1 MNKNGEPKQ
10 ALLFIMRVT
19 LLNLL
24 LTLSLASYVF
34 ADKASG
40 QEVLDKKL
48 SLNLPSKEIKAVL
61 KTITAYTEVGFTYN
75 SNILPSKQKITVV
88 ANDERLGDVLS
99 RILSPFNIS
108 YEVIGNEVILKRKNT
123 DPLSALPATDN
134 VSNAFK
140 IISGTVKGSDG
151 TPLQGV
157 SVYVL
162 GTNKGTVTDDKG
174 NFQIQANEGDVL
186 VLSSIGYLETRIKVG
201 SSSNLNIS
209 LKKSENSMNEV
220 VVTALGIKRE
230 AKSLG
235 YSAQKVSGEDII
247 KADPPSIAQGLM
259 GKVSGLNITTPNG
272 VEGASTRIVIRGNN
286 NIWGNNQPLI
296 VVDNVV
302 VDNEPLLPNG
312 QNQSIS
318 NALNGGST
326 DVSQPPTDFG
336 SFLNTINPDDLESV
350 NVLKGPTAAALYGA
364 RGANGVILIVTKK
377 GSKNKGLGL
386 NYNFSTRW
394 NDPYRFIK
402 LQNEY
407 GNGMTETLYSAN
419 PQFYK
424 DGNGNNREEQ
434 IEGDPYGPT
443 GNIPGAF
450 VSPGVTSPSGGPFYN
465 YIGFPGDGASWG
477 PKMQGQPLVWWDGT
491 TRPYTANPNIFK
503 DFYKTG
509 NTTTH
514 NVSFSGGGDV
524 GTFRVSYT
532 RTTNDAITY
541 NSNNSTNVFN
551 IGSSINVSKKVK
563 VEATA
568 SYVNMNKFNPPNLY
582 AENGKQG
589 GVGYM
594 TVYNLPADY
603 KPIEKKLGTNADGS
617 QNSTLL
623 ANAPWGYGQQYYWW
637 SIYNNLTTLTQNQF
651 VGSIALNAEILPW
664 LRAAG
669 NVGLNYYN
677 NQFETKNRPTDAAGL
692 LGSYSNDVSK
702 TLTENLDGRLVA
714 HKESLF
720 KDFNASLSVG
730 ARRYYNNLYDL
741 ALSNPGPFNYPFIY
755 NIYNTSVTVN
765 AIKSSENRNEM
776 EINSVYGLLNLS
788 YKNFLFLDASGTND
802 WSSTLRPSNW
812 SFFYPSA
819 SLSFVFTDA
828 FNMAS
833 INNWLSYGKL
843 RVSEASS
850 ANAYLPYQNGFIYN
864 SVGTPGFTNGLSVP
878 STLPTNIS
886 PQRSKSFE
894 IGTDLGF
901 LHDRLNLNLTY
912 YNTYSDHQI
921 LTINVANSSGLSN
934 VLINSGALRNQ
945 GIELSLNAKVVST
958 KNFSWNVTVNAA
970 HNQNKVVSLEKGLNY
985 LPLGSWFG
993 GDGVSM
999 RVNVGDNYGGLYGY
1013 DFKYKDGQKVVNLI
1027 YADGM
1032 NTGNGPIIGS
1042 QYAASDSIVKIGDA
1056 TPKVTGGIAQTFRYK
1071 SFSLYILT
1079 DFNIGGQIWSADYAT
1094 IMGQGMAPETVYERD
1109 GHGLAYTFP
1118 DGTTSNSGVILNGVT
1133 PDGKKNTAV
1142 VNSWWKY
1149 AGNYQSWDNVAIP
1162 RTNSVFTNSWGK
1174 LREVNLTYALP
1185 KNIVSKTGIFQSL
1198 SLSLIG
1204 RDLFYLFT
1212 NLPDRV
1218 NPESVVGTTNV
1229 QGIQFGGLPGV
1240 RSFGFSV
1247 KAGF

>member
-1 MNKNGEPKQ
+1 MNKNGEPKR
-10 ALLFIMRVT
+10 ALLFIMKVS
-19 LLNLL
+19 LLQIL
-24 LTLSLASYVF
+24 LTVSFVSYSF
-34 ADKASG
+34 AKNADG
-40 QEVLDKKL
+40 QEILDKKV

-61 KTITAYTEVGFTYN
+61 KTIAASTQVGFTY
-75 SNILPSKQKITVV
+75 SNATLPGKQKITVV
-88 ANDERLGDVLS
+88 ANDERLGDVLT
-99 RILSPFNIS
+99 RIFTPLSVSF
-108 YEVIGNEVILKRKNT
+108 EVIGNQIVLKRKDIKAQNN
-123 DPLSALPATDN
+123 DGLS
-134 VSNAFK
+134 VFK
-140 IISGTVKGSDG
+140 LVSGTVLSPEG

-157 SVYVL
+157 SVTIS
-162 GTNKGTVTDDKG
+162 GTTKGTVTDEKG
-174 NFQIQANEGDVL
+174 HFQIQANEGDVL
-186 VLSSIGYLETRIKVG
+186 IVSSIGYNVSKIIVG
-201 SSSNLNIS
+201 ASTELSIN
-209 LKKSENSMNEV
+209 LKKADNSMNEV

-235 YSAQKVSGEDII
+235 YSAQKVSGDDII

-259 GKVSGLNITTPNG
+259 GKVSGLNITVPNG

-302 VDNEPLLPNG
+302 VDNEPILPNG
-312 QNQSIS
+312 QNQSIT
-318 NALNGGST
+318 NALNGGTT

-377 GSKNKGLGL
+377 GNKRKGLGL
-386 NYNFSTRW
+386 DYNFTTRW

-419 PQFYK
+419 PAFYK
-424 DGNGNNREEQ
+424 DANGNDREEQ
-434 IEGDPYGPT
+434 IEGDPYGPM
-443 GNIPGAF
+443 GNIPGAY
-450 VSPGVTSPSGGPFYN
+450 VSPGVTSPSGGPFYQ
-465 YIGFPGDGASWG
+465 YIGFPGDGSSWG
-477 PKMQGQPLVWWDGT
+477 PKMKGQPLTWWDGT

-514 NVSFSGGGDV
+514 NVSFSAGGDL
-524 GTFRVSYT
+524 GTLRASYT

-568 SYVNMNKFNPPNLY
+568 SYVNINRFNPPNLY

-623 ANAPWGYGQQYYWW
+623 AQAPWGYGQQYYWW
-637 SIYNNLTTLTQNQF
+637 SIYNNITTFTQNQF
-651 VGSIALNAEILPW
+651 VGSVALNAEILPW
-664 LRAAG
+664 LSAVG
-669 NVGLNYYN
+669 NVGLNYYT

-692 LGSYSNDVSK
+692 LGSYSNDLSR

-714 HKESLF
+714 HKNDLF
-720 KDFNASLSVG
+720 KDINASFSLG

-741 ALSNPGPFNYPFIY
+741 AANNPGPFNYPFIY
-755 NIYNTSVTVN
+755 NIYNSSVTVN
-765 AIKSSENRNEM
+765 PITIKENRNEM

-812 SFFYPSA
+812 SYFYPSA
-819 SLSFVFTDA
+819 SLSFVFSDA
-828 FNMAS
+828 FDLGS
-833 INNWLSYGKL
+833 VKNWLSYGKL

-864 SVGTPGFTNGLSVP
+864 SVSTPGFTTGLSVP
-878 STLPTNIS
+878 STLPTDIS

-894 IGTDLGF
+894 VGTDLGF
-901 LHDRLNLNLTY
+901 LNDRLNLNLTY

-945 GIELSLNAKVVST
+945 GIELSLNAKIVST

-970 HNQNKVVSLEKGLNY
+970 HNQNKVVSLEQGLNY

-999 RVNVGDNYGGLYGY
+999 RVNVGDSYGGIYGY
-1013 DFKYKDGQKVVNLI
+1013 DYKYLNGQKVVNLV

-1032 NTGNGPIIGS
+1032 NTGNGPVIGS
-1042 QYAASDSIVKIGDA
+1042 QYATSDSLVKIGDA
-1056 TPKVTGGIAQTFRYK
+1056 TPKVTGGIAQSFRYK
-1071 SFSLYILT
+1071 NFSLYILT
-1079 DFNIGGQIWSADYAT
+1079 DFNIGGKIWSADYAT
-1094 IMGQGMAPETVYERD
+1094 IMGQGMAPETVWERD
-1109 GHGLAYTFP
+1109 GHGLPYTFP

-1149 AGNYQSWDNVAIP
+1149 AGNYQSWDNVPIV

-1174 LREVNLTYALP
+1174 VREVNLTYNLP
-1185 KNIVSKTGIFQSL
+1185 QSFVAKTKIFQHL

-1218 NPESVVGTTNV
+1218 NPESLVGTTNV

-1240 RSFGFSV
+1240 RSYGFSI